1 MTKLS
6 RSSKIVVSK
15 DVVSCDLGGETAML
29 EMKEGVYY
37 GLNEIG
43 TVIWELIQK
52 PITIQEVVDK
62 ILEEYEV
69 DEETCY
75 GDVVELLEQMLENK
89 LIETVEPYS

>member
-1 MTKLS
+1 MTELS
-6 RSSKIVVSK
+6 RSSKIVVNK

-29 EMKEGVYY
+29 DMKEGVYY

-43 TVIWELIQK
+43 TVIWELIQN
-52 PITIQEVVDK
+52 PITLLEIIDK

-75 GDVVELLEQMLENK
+75 ADTVELIKEMEKNGLVAIK
-89 LIETVEPYS
+89 

>member
-1 MTKLS
+1 MSELS

-29 EMKEGVYY
+29 DMKEGIYY
-37 GLNEIG
+37 GLNEMG
-43 TVIWELIQK
+43 TIIWELIQK
-52 PITIQEVVDK
+52 PITLKEIVDN

-75 GDVVELLEQMLENK
+75 TDTVELIKEMEKNGL
-89 LIETVEPYS
+89 VEII